1 MPDEINQASVRRF
14 ETRILANHP
23 LTPTIYDL
31 RVEHPHPDFTPGQFV
46 NIYLNRGDWLLPR
59 PISVA
64 DSGGGW
70 IRLIY
75 AVVGKGTERLSA
87 LQPGDKIDVTTILGH
102 GFSID
107 SASTVIAVGGGV
119 GVPPVYA
126 AAKKAASAGKKVVA
140 IIGFRSDPILLN
152 ELAASIGAENVRCAI
167 EDGKAVP
174 ALRTAFPEIQFET
187 GTVLTIL
194 KQLPVPKEGKALI
207 VSCGPGPMMKAI
219 QAFAPPDRFNL
230 QFSLEERM
238 GCGFGCCAGCVA
250 DIRDRASGAISRM
263 GVCSKG
269 PVFAGE
275 TVVFNA

>member
-1 MPDEINQASVRRF
+1 MSDETTQASVRRF
-14 ETRILANHP
+14 ETRVLANLP

-31 RVEHPHPDFTPGQFV
+31 RLEHPRPDFTPGQFV

-126 AAKKAASAGKKVVA
+126 AAKKAASAGKKVAA

-152 ELAASIGAENVRCAI
+152 ELNYQIG
-167 EDGKAVP
+167 
-174 ALRTAFPEIQFET
+174 
-187 GTVLTIL
+187 
-194 KQLPVPKEGKALI
+194 
-207 VSCGPGPMMKAI
+207 
-219 QAFAPPDRFNL
+219 
-230 QFSLEERM
+230 
-238 GCGFGCCAGCVA
+238 
-250 DIRDRASGAISRM
+250 RASCRER
-263 GVCSKG
+263 V
-269 PVFAGE
+269 
-275 TVVFNA
+275 

>member
-119 GVPPVYA
+119 GVPPVYTGRKDDYDDETA
-126 AAKKAASAGKKVVA
+126 V
-140 IIGFRSDPILLN
+140 
-152 ELAASIGAENVRCAI
+152 SIQGE
-167 EDGKAVP
+167 ED
-174 ALRTAFPEIQFET
+174 
-187 GTVLTIL
+187 
-194 KQLPVPKEGKALI
+194 
-207 VSCGPGPMMKAI
+207 
-219 QAFAPPDRFNL
+219 
-230 QFSLEERM
+230 
-238 GCGFGCCAGCVA
+238 
-250 DIRDRASGAISRM
+250 ASGNSRQIPTEDY
-263 GVCSKG
+263 KPE
-269 PVFAGE
+269 PVKRDKK
-275 TVVFNA
+275 